1 MTIMMLAYALALP
14 AVSGFLFVTWCTR
27 SDLEQSFFERLFLG
41 FGIGIGMTTFEMFLL
56 GLLRQ
61 PLNMVAISS
70 VQIATAILLGYLL
83 YRTGTPWRRIF
94 SKEADGPGGSP
105 AAVPPTHRVA
115 VIILTAWILAKV
127 LFALYEGFF
136 LPENTSD
143 SWEHWSSGAK
153 FIFYEKG
160 LALDPGNE
168 HFFGAG
174 YLKVQRY
181 PLNVP
186 LMQVW
191 VSLCVGEVHE
201 VYMKAWNALLFIGMV
216 GLLFFAVRRKTTLM
230 TALLAAFF
238 LSAVPLL
245 TYHAL
250 IAYADLP
257 LSAYALGT
265 MVCFWNTIGAL
276 ESGRVGYARGLLVL
290 MGTCAALCVW
300 TKMEGLFF
308 AAAFSASLA
317 LYYLVKKISF
327 KQVMAYLAPI
337 VLVSVPWYVF
347 LMSIDVPVVYGKGE
361 LPGATIT
368 QGIHFQVLPVI
379 AEQILFSANFNLIF
393 LFLFLLIIVGYRK
406 ILRSDLGYLYA
417 ALLSVMAMYLVMYLG
432 TDMYRWVMKLTAVN
446 RNILTFIPMMYYV
459 AALTASTL
467 LQGEKVTDR
476 RSDRGAPDR
485 RDFTPSKK
493 F

>member
-1 MTIMMLAYALALP
+1 MTIMMLAYAVTMP

-27 SDLEQSFFERLFLG
+27 SYPEQSFFERLFLG
-41 FGIGIGMTTFEMFLL
+41 FGIGTGMTTFEMFLL
-56 GLLRQ
+56 GLFRMPFNL
-61 PLNMVAISS
+61 VTISI

-83 YRTGTPWRRIF
+83 RRTGTPWRRIF
-94 SKEADGPGGSP
+94 SKEAGGPGGSL
-105 AAVPPTHRVA
+105 ATVTLLHRVV

-127 LFALYEGFF
+127 LFVLYEGFF

-153 FIFYEKG
+153 FFFYEKG
-160 LALDPGNE
+160 FALDPANE

-191 VSLCVGEVHE
+191 ISLCIGEANE
-201 VYMKAWNALLFIGMV
+201 VYMKVWNALFYIGMV
-216 GLLFFAVRRKTTLM
+216 GLMFFAVRRKTTLM
-230 TALLAAFF
+230 IALLAAFF
-238 LSAVPLL
+238 LSTVPLL

-265 MVCFWNTIGAL
+265 MVCFWSTIDAL
-276 ESGRVGYARGLLVL
+276 KSGRAGYARGRLVL

-300 TKMEGLFF
+300 TKMEGMFF
-308 AAAFSASLA
+308 AAAFAASLA

-327 KQVMAYLAPI
+327 RQMMAFLAPV
-337 VLVSVPWYVF
+337 VLISVPWYVF
-347 LMSIDVPVVYGKGE
+347 LLYIRVPVSYGEVKLLGT
-361 LPGATIT
+361 TIT
-368 QGIHFQVLPVI
+368 KGIHFQVLPVI

-406 ILRSDLGYLYA
+406 ILQSDLAYLYG
-417 ALLSVMAMYLVMYLG
+417 ALLSIMAIFLVLYLG
-432 TDMYRWVMKLTAVN
+432 TDTYRWVMNLTAVN

-459 AALTASTL
+459 AALTAGRL
-467 LQGEKVTDR
+467 LEGEPVTDHGI
-476 RSDRGAPDR
+476 D
-485 RDFTPSKK
+485 KVL
-493 F
+493 

>member
-1 MTIMMLAYALALP
+1 MTIMKLAYALAVP

-27 SDLEQSFFERLFLG
+27 SDPEQSFFERLFLG
-41 FGIGIGMTTFEMFLL
+41 FGIGTGMMTFEMFLL
-56 GLLRQ
+56 GLIRI
-61 PLNMVAISS
+61 PLNLVAISI

-83 YRTGTPWRRIF
+83 HRTGTSWRWIF
-94 SKEADGPGGSP
+94 SKGAGGRGGSP
-105 AAVPPTHRVA
+105 ATVTRLNRV
-115 VIILTAWILAKV
+115 VFIILTAWILAKI
-127 LFALYEGFF
+127 LFVLYEGFF

-153 FIFYEKG
+153 FFYYEKG
-160 LALDPGNE
+160 LALDPANE

-191 VSLCVGEVHE
+191 VSLCMGEANE
-201 VYMKAWNALLFIGMV
+201 VYMKVWNALFFLGMV
-216 GLLFFAVRRKTTLM
+216 GLMFFAVLRKTTLM

-238 LSAVPLL
+238 LSTVPLL

-265 MVCFWNTIGAL
+265 MVCFWSTIDAL
-276 ESGRVGYARGLLVL
+276 KSGRAGNARSLLVL

-317 LYYLVKKISF
+317 LYCLVKKISF
-327 KQVMAYLAPI
+327 KQVMAFLVPLA
-337 VLVSVPWYVF
+337 LVSLPWYVF
-347 LMSIDVPVVYGKGE
+347 LLSIRVPVSYGEVE
-361 LPGATIT
+361 LLGAAIT
-368 QGIHFQVLPVI
+368 KGIHFQVLPVI

-393 LFLFLLIIVGYRK
+393 LFLFLLIIVGCRK
-406 ILRSDLGYLYA
+406 ILQSDLAYLYG
-417 ALLSVMAMYLVMYLG
+417 ALITIMAIFLVLYLG
-432 TDMYRWVMKLTAVN
+432 TDMYRWVISLTAVN

-459 AALTASTL
+459 AALTAGGVL
-467 LQGEKVTDR
+467 EGETVTDR
-476 RSDRGAPDR
+476 
-485 RDFTPSKK
+485 
-493 F
+493 

>member
-1 MTIMMLAYALALP
+1 MTITMLAYALAVP

-41 FGIGIGMTTFEMFLL
+41 FGIGTGMTTFEMFLL
-56 GLLRQ
+56 GLFRI
-61 PLNMVAISS
+61 PLNMVAISI

-83 YRTGTPWRRIF
+83 HRTGVPWRRIF
-94 SKEADGPGGSP
+94 SKEAGGPGVSP
-105 AAVPPTHRVA
+105 ATVTRQHRVV

-127 LFALYEGFF
+127 LFVLYEGFF

-153 FIFYEKG
+153 FFYYEKG
-160 LALDPGNE
+160 LALDPANE
-168 HFFGAG
+168 HFFGEG

-191 VSLCVGEVHE
+191 VSLCIGEVNE
-201 VYMKAWNALLFIGMV
+201 VYMKAWNALFYISMIGLM
-216 GLLFFAVRRKTTLM
+216 FFAVRRKTTLM

-238 LSAVPLL
+238 LSTVPLL

-257 LSAYALGT
+257 LSAYALGA
-265 MVCFWNTIGAL
+265 MVCFWSTIDAL
-276 ESGRVGYARGLLVL
+276 KSGRAVYARGLLVL

-327 KQVMAYLAPI
+327 RQVTAFFAPL

-347 LMSIDVPVVYGKGE
+347 LLSIRVPVSYGEVKLLGE
-361 LPGATIT
+361 TIT
-368 QGIHFQVLPVI
+368 QGIHFLVLPII
-379 AEQILFSANFNLIF
+379 AGQILFSANFNLIF
-393 LFLFLLIIVGYRK
+393 LFLFLLVIVGYRK
-406 ILRSDLGYLYA
+406 ILQSDLAYLYG
-417 ALLSVMAMYLVMYLG
+417 ALLSIMAIFLILYLG
-432 TDMYRWVMKLTAVN
+432 TDMYRWVMNLTAVN

-459 AALTASTL
+459 AALTAGGL
-467 LQGEKVTDR
+467 LEGETVKDR
-476 RSDRGAPDR
+476 EWYR
-485 RDFTPSKK
+485 
-493 F
+493 

>member
-1 MTIMMLAYALALP
+1 MTIIMLAYALAVP

-27 SDLEQSFFERLFLG
+27 SNLEQSFFERLFLG
-41 FGIGIGMTTFEMFLL
+41 FGIGTGMVTFEMFLL
-56 GLLRQ
+56 GLLRI
-61 PLNMVAISS
+61 PFSIVAITI
-70 VQIATAILLGYLL
+70 VQIITAILLGYLL
-83 YRTGTPWRRIF
+83 HRTGTPWRRIF
-94 SKEADGPGGSP
+94 SREAGGPIGSP
-105 AAVPPTHRVA
+105 AAVTRPHRVA

-127 LFALYEGFF
+127 LFVLYEGFF

-153 FIFYEKG
+153 FFFYEKG
-160 LALDPGNE
+160 LALDPANE

-191 VSLCVGEVHE
+191 VSLCIGEANE
-201 VYMKAWNALLFIGMV
+201 VYMKAWNALFYTGMV
-216 GLLFFAVRRKTTLM
+216 GLMFFAVRRKTTLM

-238 LSAVPLL
+238 LSTVPLL

-257 LSAYALGT
+257 LGVYALGA
-265 MVCFWNTIGAL
+265 MIIFRDIIDAVK
-276 ESGRVGYARGLLVL
+276 SGRAGYARGLLVL

-317 LYYLVKKISF
+317 LFYLVKNISF
-327 KQVMAYLAPI
+327 RQVMAFLAPLA
-337 VLVSVPWYVF
+337 LVSVPWYVF
-347 LMSIDVPVVYGKGE
+347 LLSIRVPVSYGEVKLMGE
-361 LPGATIT
+361 TIT
-368 QGIHFQVLPVI
+368 RGIHFQVLPVI

-393 LFLFLLIIVGYRK
+393 LFLFLLIIIGYRK
-406 ILRSDLGYLYA
+406 ILQSDLAYLYA
-417 ALLSVMAMYLVMYLG
+417 VLLSIMAIFLALYLG
-432 TDMYRWVMKLTAVN
+432 TDMYRWVMNLTAVN

-459 AALTASTL
+459 AALTADAL
-467 LQGEKVTDR
+467 LEGEAITDR
-476 RSDRGAPDR
+476 G
-485 RDFTPSKK
+485 
-493 F
+493 

>member
-1 MTIMMLAYALALP
+1 MTVMMLTYAFAVP
-14 AVSGFLFVTWCTR
+14 AVSGFLFVTWCAL
-27 SDLEQSFFERLFLG
+27 SDLDQSFFERLFLG
-41 FGIGIGMTTFEMFLL
+41 FGIGIGIITFEMFLL
-56 GLLRQ
+56 GLLRI
-61 PLNMVAISS
+61 PLNIAVISI

-83 YRTGTPWRRIF
+83 HRTGTPWRRIF
-94 SKEADGPGGSP
+94 SKETDGPGRSP
-105 AAVPPTHRVA
+105 ATVTRPHRVV

-127 LFALYEGFF
+127 LFVLYEGFF

-153 FIFYEKG
+153 FFFYEKG
-160 LALDPGNE
+160 LALDPANE

-191 VSLCVGEVHE
+191 VSLCIGEANE
-201 VYMKAWNALLFIGMV
+201 VYMKSWNALFYSGMV
-216 GLLFFAVRRKTTLM
+216 GLMFFAVRRKTTLM

-238 LSAVPLL
+238 LSTVPLL

-257 LSAYALGT
+257 LSVYALGA
-265 MVCFWNTIGAL
+265 MVSFWNIIDAL
-276 ESGRVGYARGLLVL
+276 KSRRPGYAKGQLVL

-317 LYYLVKKISF
+317 LYHLVKKISF
-327 KQVMAYLAPI
+327 KQVMAFLAPL

-347 LMSIDVPVVYGKGE
+347 LISIRVPVSYGEVKA
-361 LPGATIT
+361 LGATIT

-406 ILRSDLGYLYA
+406 ILQSDLAYLYA
-417 ALLSVMAMYLVMYLG
+417 ALLSIMAIFLVLYLG
-432 TDMYRWVMKLTAVN
+432 TDMYRWVMNLTAVN
-446 RNILTFIPMMYYV
+446 RNILTIIPMMYYV
-459 AALTASTL
+459 AALTAGRL
-467 LQGEKVTDR
+467 LDGEAITDR
-476 RSDRGAPDR
+476 GWYR
-485 RDFTPSKK
+485 
-493 F
+493 

>member
-1 MTIMMLAYALALP
+1 MTIMMLTYALALP
-14 AVSGFLFVTWCTR
+14 AVTGFLFVTWCTR

-56 GLLRQ
+56 GLLRI
-61 PLNMVAISS
+61 PLNVVVISL
-70 VQIATAILLGYLL
+70 VQIASAMLLVYLL
-83 YRTGTPWRRIF
+83 HRSGTPWRRIF
-94 SKEADGPGGSP
+94 SKKTDGRGGSP
-105 AAVPPTHRVA
+105 TTVTRPHRV
-115 VIILTAWILAKV
+115 VFIILTAWILAKV
-127 LFALYEGFF
+127 LFVLYEGFF

-153 FIFYEKG
+153 FFYYEKG
-160 LALDPGNE
+160 LALDPANE

-191 VSLCVGEVHE
+191 VSLCMGEANE
-201 VYMKAWNALLFIGMV
+201 VYMKVWNALFFIGMV

-230 TALLAAFF
+230 SALLAAFF
-238 LSAVPLL
+238 LSTVPLL

-265 MVCFWNTIGAL
+265 MVCFWDTIDAL
-276 ESGRVGYARGLLVL
+276 KSGRAGNARSLLVL

-308 AAAFSASLA
+308 AAAFFASLA
-317 LYYLVKKISF
+317 LYYLVKKFSF
-327 KQVMAYLAPI
+327 KQVMAFLAPL

-347 LMSIDVPVVYGKGE
+347 LLSIRVPVSYGEVK
-361 LPGATIT
+361 LLGATIT
-368 QGIHFQVLPVI
+368 KGIHFQVLPVI

-406 ILRSDLGYLYA
+406 ILRSDLAYLYA
-417 ALLSVMAMYLVMYLG
+417 ALLSIMAIFLVLYLG
-432 TDMYRWVMKLTAVN
+432 TDMYRWVMNLTAVN

-459 AALTASTL
+459 AALTASSL
-467 LQGEKVTDR
+467 LEGEVVTDHGSSR
-476 RSDRGAPDR
+476 
-485 RDFTPSKK
+485 
-493 F
+493 

>member
-1 MTIMMLAYALALP
+1 MTIMMLAYALAMP

-27 SDLEQSFFERLFLG
+27 TDLEQGFLERLFLG

-56 GLLRQ
+56 GLLRI
-61 PLNMVAISS
+61 PFNAAAISI
-70 VQIATAILLGYLL
+70 VQIATIILLGSLL
-83 YRTGTPWRRIF
+83 NRSGTSWRRILG
-94 SKEADGPGGSP
+94 KG
-105 AAVPPTHRVA
+105 AVCPRRPSTKVTPSHRVA
-115 VIILTAWILAKV
+115 VIILTVWILAKV
-127 LFALYEGFF
+127 LFVLYEGFF

-153 FIFYEKG
+153 FFYYEKG
-160 LALDPGNE
+160 LALDPANE

-191 VSLCVGEVHE
+191 VSLCIGEANE
-201 VYMKAWNALLFIGMV
+201 VYMKVWSALFFTGMIGLM
-216 GLLFFAVRRKTTLM
+216 FFAVRRETTLM

-238 LSAVPLL
+238 LSTVPLL

-257 LSAYALGT
+257 LSAYALGA
-265 MVCFWNTIGAL
+265 MVCFWSAIDASK
-276 ESGRVGYARGLLVL
+276 SGRAGYARGRLML
-290 MGTCAALCVW
+290 MGMCVALCVW

-317 LYYLVKKISF
+317 LYYLVKKIPF
-327 KQVMAYLAPI
+327 KQMVAFFAPL

-347 LMSIDVPVVYGKGE
+347 LLIIRVPVSYGEVKLLE
-361 LPGATIT
+361 KTVAK
-368 QGIHFQVLPVI
+368 GIHFQVLPVI

-393 LFLFLLIIVGYRK
+393 LFLLLLIIVGYRK
-406 ILRSDLGYLYA
+406 LLRSDLAYLYTA
-417 ALLSVMAMYLVMYLG
+417 SLSIMAMFLVVYLG
-432 TDMYRWVMKLTAVN
+432 TESYRWVMNLTAVN
-446 RNILTFIPMMYYV
+446 RNILTFVPMMYYV
-459 AALTASTL
+459 AALTAGGILQELKATDSESTN
-467 LQGEKVTDR
+467 R
-476 RSDRGAPDR
+476 
-485 RDFTPSKK
+485 
-493 F
+493 

>member
-1 MTIMMLAYALALP
+1 MTIMMLAYALAVP

-27 SDLEQSFFERLFLG
+27 SDLEQRFFERLFLG
-41 FGIGIGMTTFEMFLL
+41 FGIGIGMITFEMFVL
-56 GLLRQ
+56 GLLRI
-61 PLNMVAISS
+61 PLNVVAISL
-70 VQIATAILLGYLL
+70 VQIATVILLGYLL
-83 YRTGTPWRRIF
+83 HRSGTPWQRIF
-94 SKEADGPGGSP
+94 GKGAGGPGRSP
-105 AAVPPTHRVA
+105 GTVTRVQRVA

-127 LFALYEGFF
+127 LFVLYEGFF

-153 FIFYEKG
+153 FFYYEKG
-160 LALDPGNE
+160 LALDPANE

-191 VSLCVGEVHE
+191 VSLCIGEANE
-201 VYMKAWNALLFIGMV
+201 VYMKVWNALFFTGMV
-216 GLLFFAVRRKTTLM
+216 GLMFFAVRRKTTLM

-238 LSAVPLL
+238 LSTVPLL

-257 LSAYALGT
+257 LSAYALGA
-265 MVCFWNTIGAL
+265 MVCFWSTIDAL
-276 ESGRVGYARGLLVL
+276 KSGRADYARGQLVL

-317 LYYLVKKISF
+317 LYHLVKRISF
-327 KQVMAYLAPI
+327 KPLMAFLAPL
-337 VLVSVPWYVF
+337 VLVSAPWYVF
-347 LMSIDVPVVYGKGE
+347 LLSIRVPVSYGE
-361 LPGATIT
+361 VRLLGATIAK
-368 QGIHFQVLPVI
+368 GLHFQVLPVI
-379 AEQILFSANFNLIF
+379 VELILFSANFNLIF

-406 ILRSDLGYLYA
+406 ILQSDLAYLYA
-417 ALLSVMAMYLVMYLG
+417 ALLSIMAIFLVLYLG
-432 TDMYRWVMKLTAVN
+432 TETYRWVMNLTAVN

-459 AALTASTL
+459 AALTAGGL
-467 LQGEKVTDR
+467 LEGETVTDR
-476 RSDRGAPDR
+476 RWYR
-485 RDFTPSKK
+485 
-493 F
+493 

>member
-1 MTIMMLAYALALP
+1 MTIMMLAYALAVP
-14 AVSGFLFVTWCTR
+14 AVTGFLFVTWCTR

-41 FGIGIGMTTFEMFLL
+41 FGIGTGMTTFEMFLL
-56 GLLRQ
+56 GLLRI
-61 PLNMVAISS
+61 PFSVVALSI

-83 YRTGTPWRRIF
+83 HRTGTPWRRIF
-94 SKEADGPGGSP
+94 SMEAGGPGGSP
-105 AAVPPTHRVA
+105 ATVTRLHRVV

-127 LFALYEGFF
+127 LFVLYEGFF

-153 FIFYEKG
+153 FFFYEKG
-160 LALDPGNE
+160 LTLDPANE

-191 VSLCVGEVHE
+191 VSLCIGEANE
-201 VYMKAWNALLFIGMV
+201 VYMKVWNSLFFICMI

-238 LSAVPLL
+238 LSTVPLL

-250 IAYADLP
+250 TAYADLT
-257 LSAYALGT
+257 LSFYALGA
-265 MVCFWNTIGAL
+265 MVCFWNAIEAL
-276 ESGRVGYARGLLVL
+276 KSGRAGYARGLLVL
-290 MGTCAALCVW
+290 MGACAALCVW

-317 LYYLVKKISF
+317 LYHLVKQISF
-327 KQVMAYLAPI
+327 RQMTAFLAPI
-337 VLVSVPWYVF
+337 VLVTVPWYVF
-347 LMSIDVPVVYGKGE
+347 LMSIGVPVIYGKAE
-361 LPGATIT
+361 LPGATMT
-368 QGIHFQVLPVI
+368 EGIHFQVLPVI

-393 LFLFLLIIVGYRK
+393 LFLFLLIIFGFRK
-406 ILRSDLGYLYA
+406 ILQSDLAYLYG
-417 ALLSVMAMYLVMYLG
+417 ALLSIAAIFLILYLG
-432 TDMYRWVMKLTAVN
+432 TDMYRWVMNLTAVN
-446 RNILTFIPMMYYV
+446 RNILTVIPMMYYV
-459 AALTASTL
+459 AALTAGGL
-467 LQGEKVTDR
+467 LEGETVTDR
-476 RSDRGAPDR
+476 GSYR
-485 RDFTPSKK
+485 
-493 F
+493 

>member
-1 MTIMMLAYALALP
+1 MIVMLAYSLVMP

-27 SDLEQSFFERLFLG
+27 SGLEQSFLERLFLG
-41 FGIGIGMTTFEMFLL
+41 FGIGVGMITFEMFLI
-56 GLLRQ
+56 GLLRI
-61 PLNMVAISS
+61 PLNVAAISIM
-70 VQIATAILLGYLL
+70 QIATAILLGYLL
-83 YRTGTPWRRIF
+83 HRTGTPWRRIF
-94 SKEADGPGGSP
+94 SREAGGPGRSP
-105 AAVPPTHRVA
+105 QSVTPAHRVA

-127 LFALYEGFF
+127 LYEGFF

-153 FIFYEKG
+153 FFFYEKG
-160 LALDPGNE
+160 LALDPANE

-191 VSLCVGEVHE
+191 VSLCIGEAHE
-201 VYMKAWNALLFIGMV
+201 VYMKAWNALFFIGMV

-238 LSAVPLL
+238 LSTVPLL

-257 LSAYALGT
+257 LSAYALGA
-265 MVCFWNTIGAL
+265 MVCLWNTIDAL
-276 ESGRVGYARGLLVL
+276 KSGRASHARGQLVL
-290 MGTCAALCVW
+290 VGTCAALCVW

-308 AAAFSASLA
+308 AAAFSGSLV
-317 LYYLVKKISF
+317 LYHLVKKIPF
-327 KQVMAYLAPI
+327 KQLMAFFAPL
-337 VLVSVPWYVF
+337 VLISVPWYVF
-347 LMSIDVPVVYGKGE
+347 LLSIRVPVSYGEVKVLGS
-361 LPGATIT
+361 TIAK
-368 QGIHFQVLPVI
+368 GIHFQVLPVI

-406 ILRSDLGYLYA
+406 ILQSDLSYLYA
-417 ALLSVMAMYLVMYLG
+417 ALLSIMAIFLVLYLG
-432 TDMYRWVMKLTAVN
+432 TDMYRWVMNLTAVN

-459 AALTASTL
+459 AALTVGGL
-467 LQGEKVTDR
+467 LEGETVKNSR
-476 RSDRGAPDR
+476 
-485 RDFTPSKK
+485 
-493 F
+493 